1 MTDPATQFT
10 VPAAADAVAAV
21 IGDRE
26 FIIQGDRRY
35 TYAQIV
41 ERSNRLA
48 AYLHSRGLGCKTER
62 SELAGHE
69 VGQDL
74 LGIYAYNGPEYVEA
88 MLGAWRARVAPFNV
102 NYRYV
107 KNELQYLLAD
117 SGATALLYHA
127 AFAPRVADVL
137 PYLTNLRV
145 LIQIADDSGND
156 LVHGAVDYESIVASG
171 ASQPPPVEPSPD
183 DLYVLYT
190 GGTTGM
196 PKGVLW
202 RAHDIFMTSFG
213 GRSLYTG
220 EVLGSLE
227 EIAKGAAE
235 SPGTKLMVLPPL
247 MHGAAQ
253 WAVFTA
259 MNTGQ
264 SVVFSS
270 VTRRLDPDDVVAT
283 IEREKVMAVT
293 VVGDAMARPLAD
305 AFERSE
311 ADLSSLAV
319 VANGGALLTPTA
331 KQRLIDAKPGL
342 IVVDG
347 VGSSETGAQMSH
359 MSTPGAVS
367 TGKFNASPDTSVAA
381 EDLSTI
387 LQPGHDGMG
396 WLAQRGYVPLG
407 YKGDAAKTAATFPVI
422 DGVRYSVPGDRARH
436 LADGAIELLGR
447 DSVTINSGG
456 EKIFAEEVETA
467 IASHPSVADVVVS
480 GRPSERWGQE
490 VVAIVALADGATADA
505 QELIDH
511 AAGVIA
517 RYKLPKAV
525 VFRPV
530 IERSPAGKA
539 DYRWAREQ
547 ALSEGAKRD
556 TGVEQGVDDRPVR
569 AFDRDLPHTS
579 ALEHNEQLAQSG
591 GVVLDCGPHDFAAV
605 VVDDRH
611 RVIIT
616 RQSIPQVT
624 PLTGSIGKVFRADF
638 KTASSLLS
646 QWRHPRV
653 VPGHDCSFAHCSALP
668 GAQPCRRSARPGE
681 RWVPQNSCWT

>member
-1 MTDPATQFT
+1 MKGDMSQVATQFT

-48 AYLHSRGLGCKTER
+48 AYLHSRGLGCHTER
-62 SELAGHE
+62 SELPGHE

-74 LGIYAYNGPEYVEA
+74 LGIYAHNGPEYVEA

-107 KNELQYLLAD
+107 KNELRYLLAD

-127 AFAPRVADVL
+127 TFAPRVADVL
-137 PYLTNLRV
+137 PELPRLRV
-145 LIQIADDSGND
+145 LIQIADQSGND

-171 ASQPPPVEPSPD
+171 PVQLPPVEPSPD

-202 RAHDIFMTSFG
+202 RQHDIFMTSFG

-220 EVLGSLE
+220 ELAHSYE
-227 EIAKGAAE
+227 DIAKRVVDAPE
-235 SPGTKLMVLPPL
+235 SRLMILPPL

-253 WAVFTA
+253 WAIMTA
-259 MNTGQ
+259 MTTGQ
-264 SVVFSS
+264 SVVFST
-270 VTRRLDPDDVVAT
+270 VTDRFDADEVVRT

-293 VVGDAMARPLAD
+293 VVGDAMARPLA
-305 AFERSE
+305 AAIEGGT

-331 KQRLIDAKPGL
+331 KQRLIDVKPGL

-347 VGSSETGAQMSH
+347 VGSSETGAQMTH
-359 MSTPGAVS
+359 MSASGAVA
-367 TGKFNASPDTSVAA
+367 TGKFNAGPDTFVAA
-381 EDLSTI
+381 EDLTAI
-387 LQPGHDGMG
+387 LEPGHDGIG

-407 YKGDAAKTAATFPVI
+407 YKGDAIKTAATFPLI

-436 LADGAIELLGR
+436 LADGSIELLGR

-456 EKIFAEEVETA
+456 EKIFVEEVETA
-467 IASHPSVADVVVS
+467 IGSHPAVADVVVS

-490 VVAIVALADGATADA
+490 VVAIVALVEGASADA

-511 AAGVIA
+511 AAGTIA

-547 ALSEGAKRD
+547 AMA
-556 TGVEQGVDDRPVR
+556 P
-569 AFDRDLPHTS
+569 
-579 ALEHNEQLAQSG
+579 
-591 GVVLDCGPHDFAAV
+591 
-605 VVDDRH
+605 
-611 RVIIT
+611 
-616 RQSIPQVT
+616 
-624 PLTGSIGKVFRADF
+624 
-638 KTASSLLS
+638 
-646 QWRHPRV
+646 
-653 VPGHDCSFAHCSALP
+653 
-668 GAQPCRRSARPGE
+668 
-681 RWVPQNSCWT
+681 

>member
-1 MTDPATQFT
+1 MSDSATQFT
-10 VPAAADAVAAV
+10 VPAAADAVVEV

-26 FIIQGDRRY
+26 LIIQGDRRY

-48 AYLHSRGLGCKTER
+48 VYLHRRGLGCHTER

-74 LGIYAYNGPEYVEA
+74 LGVYAYNGPEYVEA
-88 MLGAWRARVAPFNV
+88 MIGAWRARVAPFNV

-117 SGATALLYHA
+117 AGATALLYHA
-127 AFAPRVADVL
+127 TFAQRVAEVL
-137 PYLTNLRV
+137 PDLPRLRV

-171 ASQPPPVEPSPD
+171 PTDPPPVEPLPD

-202 RAHDIFMTSFG
+202 RQHDIFMTSFG
-213 GRSLYTG
+213 GRNMYTG
-220 EVLGSLE
+220 EAAGSYE
-227 EIAKGAAE
+227 DIAKRVAQG
-235 SPGTKLMVLPPL
+235 PGTKLLTLPPL

-253 WAVFTA
+253 WSVMTA
-259 MNTGQ
+259 LTTGQ
-264 SVVFSS
+264 TVVLSS
-270 VTRRLDPDDVVAT
+270 TPSRFDPDEVVQT
-283 IEREKVMAVT
+283 IEREKVLSVQL
-293 VVGDAMARPLAD
+293 VGDAMARPLAD
-305 AFERSE
+305 AIERGS
-311 ADLSSLAV
+311 ADVSSLAL
-319 VANGGALLTPTA
+319 VANGGALLTPTG
-331 KQRLIDAKPGL
+331 KQRLIDVKPGL
-342 IVVDG
+342 MVVDG
-347 VGSSETGAQMSH
+347 VGSSETGIQMSH

-367 TGKFNASPDTSVAA
+367 TGTFSAGPDTAVAA
-381 EDLSTI
+381 EDLDSI
-387 LQPGHDGMG
+387 LKAGHDGIG

-407 YKGDAAKTAATFPVI
+407 YKGDAAKTAKTFPVI
-422 DGVRYSVPGDRARH
+422 DGVRYSIPGDRARH
-436 LADGAIELLGR
+436 LADGSIELLGR

-467 IASHPSVADVVVS
+467 ILSHPAVADVVVS

-490 VVAIVALADGATADA
+490 VVAIVALTDGASADA

-511 AAGVIA
+511 AGGSIA
-517 RYKLPKAV
+517 RYKLPKAI

-547 ALSEGAKRD
+547 AI
-556 TGVEQGVDDRPVR
+556 
-569 AFDRDLPHTS
+569 
-579 ALEHNEQLAQSG
+579 SG
-591 GVVLDCGPHDFAAV
+591 DA
-605 VVDDRH
+605 
-611 RVIIT
+611 
-616 RQSIPQVT
+616 
-624 PLTGSIGKVFRADF
+624 
-638 KTASSLLS
+638 
-646 QWRHPRV
+646 
-653 VPGHDCSFAHCSALP
+653 
-668 GAQPCRRSARPGE
+668 
-681 RWVPQNSCWT
+681 

>member
-1 MTDPATQFT
+1 MSDSLSTSAPSSTTEFT
-10 VPAAADAVAAV
+10 VPAAADTVAAV

-35 TYAQIV
+35 TYAQVV
-41 ERSNRLA
+41 ERANRLA
-48 AYLHSRGLGCKTER
+48 AFLHSRGLGCHVER

-127 AFAPRVADVL
+127 AFAPRVAEVL
-137 PYLTNLRV
+137 PDLPNLRV
-145 LIQIADDSGND
+145 LIQIADQSGND
-156 LVHGAVDYESIVASG
+156 LLYGAVDYESIVGSG
-171 ASQPPPVEPSPD
+171 AAVLPPLEPSPD

-202 RAHDIFMTSFG
+202 RQHDIFMTSFG

-220 EVLGSLE
+220 ELANSYDD
-227 EIAKGAAE
+227 I
-235 SPGTKLMVLPPL
+235 TKRVTEAPETRLMILPPL

-253 WAVFTA
+253 WAVMTA
-259 MNTGQ
+259 MTTGQ
-264 SVVFSS
+264 SVVFST
-270 VTRRLDPDDVVAT
+270 VTERFDADEVVAT

-305 AFERSE
+305 AIERTD

-331 KQRLIDAKPGL
+331 KQRLIDVKPGL

-347 VGSSETGAQMSH
+347 VGSSETGAQMTH
-359 MSTPGAVS
+359 MSASGAVA
-367 TGKFNASPDTSVAA
+367 TGKFNAGPDTYVAS
-381 EDLSTI
+381 EDLGT
-387 LQPGHDGMG
+387 LLEPGHEGMG

-407 YKGDAAKTAATFPVI
+407 YKGDATKTAATFPVI

-436 LADGAIELLGR
+436 LADGTVELLGR

-467 IASHPSVADVVVS
+467 IASHPAVADVVVA

-490 VVAIVALADGATADA
+490 VVAVVALTEGASAGA

-511 AAGVIA
+511 AANSIA
-517 RYKLPKAV
+517 RYKLPKAI
-525 VFRPV
+525 VFRPT

-547 ALSEGAKRD
+547 AI
-556 TGVEQGVDDRPVR
+556 
-569 AFDRDLPHTS
+569 
-579 ALEHNEQLAQSG
+579 SG
-591 GVVLDCGPHDFAAV
+591 DA
-605 VVDDRH
+605 
-611 RVIIT
+611 
-616 RQSIPQVT
+616 
-624 PLTGSIGKVFRADF
+624 
-638 KTASSLLS
+638 
-646 QWRHPRV
+646 
-653 VPGHDCSFAHCSALP
+653 
-668 GAQPCRRSARPGE
+668 
-681 RWVPQNSCWT
+681 

>member
-1 MTDPATQFT
+1 MSGSTTQFT
-10 VPAAADAVAAV
+10 VPAAADAIAAA

-41 ERSNRLA
+41 ERSKRLG
-48 AYLHSRGLGCKTER
+48 AYLHTRGLGCHTER
-62 SELAGHE
+62 SELQGHE

-74 LGIYAYNGPEYVEA
+74 LGIYAYNGPEYVES
-88 MLGAWRARVAPFNV
+88 MLGSWRARVAPFNV

-107 KNELQYLLAD
+107 KNELHYLLAD
-117 SGATALLYHA
+117 SGATALIYHA

-137 PYLTNLRV
+137 PDLPRLRV

-156 LVHGAVDYESIVASG
+156 LVHGAIDYESIVASG
-171 ASQPPPVEPSPD
+171 PVQLPPVEPSPD

-190 GGTTGM
+190 GGTTAM

-202 RAHDIFMTSFG
+202 RQHDIFMTSFG

-220 EVLGSLE
+220 ETANTYDEIVKRCLE
-227 EIAKGAAE
+227 MPA
-235 SPGTKLMVLPPL
+235 GTKLMILPPL

-253 WAVFTA
+253 WAAMTA
-259 MNTGQ
+259 MTTGQ
-264 SVVFSS
+264 SVVFSTATS
-270 VTRRLDPDDVVAT
+270 TFDADEVVRT
-283 IEREKVMAVT
+283 IEREKVLSVT
-293 VVGDAMARPLAD
+293 VVGDAMARPLA
-305 AFERSE
+305 AAIERGT
-311 ADLSSLAV
+311 ADISSLAV

-342 IVVDG
+342 MVADG
-347 VGSSETGAQMSH
+347 VGSSETGAQMTH
-359 MSTPGAVS
+359 MSAPGAVA
-367 TGKFNASPDTSVAA
+367 TGKFNAGPDTSVAA

-387 LQPGHDGMG
+387 LDAGHDGIG

-447 DSVTINSGG
+447 DSVCVNSGG
-456 EKIFAEEVETA
+456 EKIFVEEIETA
-467 IASHPSVADVVVS
+467 VASHPAVADVVVS

-490 VVAIVALADGATADA
+490 VVAIVALVDGASVDA

-511 AAGVIA
+511 AAGLIA

-547 ALSEGAKRD
+547 A
-556 TGVEQGVDDRPVR
+556 V
-569 AFDRDLPHTS
+569 
-579 ALEHNEQLAQSG
+579 SG
-591 GVVLDCGPHDFAAV
+591 DA
-605 VVDDRH
+605 
-611 RVIIT
+611 
-616 RQSIPQVT
+616 
-624 PLTGSIGKVFRADF
+624 
-638 KTASSLLS
+638 
-646 QWRHPRV
+646 
-653 VPGHDCSFAHCSALP
+653 
-668 GAQPCRRSARPGE
+668 
-681 RWVPQNSCWT
+681 